1 MTYFRFLLSL
11 LTFWETLLK
20 LTALKC
26 YWNWHSMYLEWENS
40 RGKLQI
46 ISGKFQN
53 SRKFQNNAINDVKQ
67 ILLSHVIILQ
77 NTSGGCFCF
86 FSTQPQCCLT
96 FSWIEVQMLLKY
108 CLIYIT
114 IIILKYIWYL
124 VYLYPC
130 QILNLF
136 MSYLYHLFF
145 VFNFFSLPL
154 II

>member
-1 MTYFRFLLSL
+1 MTCFRFLLSL
-11 LTFWETLLK
+11 LTFWEKLFK

-26 YWNWHSMYLEWENS
+26 YWNWHSMFLEWENS
-40 RGKLQI
+40 RRKLQI
-46 ISGKFQN
+46 I
-53 SRKFQNNAINDVKQ
+53 SRKFQNNAINAVNNA
-67 ILLSHVIILQ
+67 IYWAMWYLTEHLRWLLL
-77 NTSGGCFCF
+77 FF

-124 VYLYPC
+124 VDLYPC
-130 QILNLF
+130 LILDLF

-145 VFNFFSLPL
+145 VFNLFSLPL